1 MRIGVKLE
9 TEKQKSLQK
18 SLRNQK
24 SLLDYYSRKP
34 LDKTFFLFPLTSPTL
49 QTENSSWHHMILILM
64 EFSLRVYETLQY
76 IQCLRQVVE
85 IYYSIWHC

>member
-34 LDKTFFLFPLTSPTL
+34 LDKTFFCSLSQVPLCKQKTQKNEKFIRFIQTTL
-49 QTENSSWHHMILILM
+49 DAYLVRL
-64 EFSLRVYETLQY
+64 
-76 IQCLRQVVE
+76 E
-85 IYYSIWHC
+85 I

>member
-1 MRIGVKLE
+1 MRTGVKLE

-49 QTENSSWHHMILILM
+49 QTQKN
-64 EFSLRVYETLQY
+64 ETFIRF
-76 IQCLRQVVE
+76 IQTTLDEYWPYRD
-85 IYYSIWHC
+85 